1 MPFEKGTLIY
11 LDYTVR
17 IKDTGE
23 VFDTTIHD
31 DAVQHSISDS
41 DIIYE
46 PMLVSI
52 GDSWVLKGL
61 DEELANTSVGDKLD
75 IEIPPEKGFGERDP
89 GKVRMLPLRK
99 LGEDAEK
106 ISVGDTV
113 DVDGRNGIVRFIGS
127 GRVQIDF
134 NHKYAG
140 KTIVYSVNVLRS
152 LDSEPDKIMGLT
164 ARHFR
169 ISADDV
175 IFEMRDNDALEI
187 EIPDEMLR
195 DEDLHASKYL
205 VQTDLFKFIPRFATI
220 RFIETFENLG
230 HARHAVRDEDAD
242 EHETGT
248 GEDTAPSSH
257 TPPPNPVDEPV
268 DKERPSGTTQPS

>member
-11 LDYTVR
+11 LDYTAR

-31 DAVQHSISDS
+31 DAVQHSLYVPDV
-41 DIIYE
+41 IYE

-75 IEIPPEKGFGERDP
+75 IEIQPEKGFGERDP

-106 ISVGDTV
+106 ILVGDTV
-113 DVDGRNGIVRFIGS
+113 EVDHRSGIVRFIGS

-140 KTIVYSVNVLRS
+140 KTIVYNVNVIRS
-152 LDSEPDKIMGLT
+152 LDSEHDKIVGLT
-164 ARHFR
+164 ARHLQ
-169 ISADDV
+169 ISTDEV
-175 IFEMRDNDALEI
+175 MFEIRDNDTLEI
-187 EIPDEMLR
+187 EIPDELFR
-195 DEDLHASKYL
+195 DDGLHASKYL
-205 VQTDLFKFIPRFATI
+205 VQADLFKFIPRFATI
-220 RFIETFENLG
+220 RFMETFTNSAHE
-230 HARHAVRDEDAD
+230 RHAVQDEDAH
-242 EHETGT
+242 EHEIGMD
-248 GEDTAPSSH
+248 EDTPSSN
-257 TPPPNPVDEPV
+257 TPQPNPDDEPA
-268 DKERPSGTTQPS
+268 DKRPYA